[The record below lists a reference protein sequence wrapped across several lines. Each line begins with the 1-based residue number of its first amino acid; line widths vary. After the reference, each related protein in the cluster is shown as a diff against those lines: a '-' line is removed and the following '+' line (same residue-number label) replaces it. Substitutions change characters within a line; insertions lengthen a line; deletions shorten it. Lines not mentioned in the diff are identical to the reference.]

1 MLNKEKVY
9 SKLSMEKI
17 TDANYKHAK
26 KVWKYFEIK
35 NLSECHGVFVHSN
48 TFLLTGIFETFR
60 R

>member
-1 MLNKEKVY
+1 
-9 SKLSMEKI
+9 MEEI

-35 NLSECHGVFVHSN
+35 NLSECHGLFVHSN
-48 TFLLTGIFETFR
+48 TFLLTGISETFR